1 MPLVTTKNR
10 GISHLTTGC
19 LRPIHVRYG
28 ALNGLKSEI
37 DECPKSGTR
46 TALDIDEAPCLRWV
60 IRRQT
65 PPSQQ
70 NCNSQH
76 LSYGFAL
83 TTTLGCRS
91 RGMDWIMIRIL
102 QDQENGHRNNCTSRF
117 RVRDRRCRGQDL
129 RMAPGR
135 SIWPIH
141 RSTFGPKWVTGLAEL
156 AARQRT

>member
-1 MPLVTTKNR
+1 MRLPKARLTRR
-10 GISHLTTGC
+10 GRCRAFVAG
-19 LRPIHVRYG
+19 
-28 ALNGLKSEI
+28 
-37 DECPKSGTR
+37 
-46 TALDIDEAPCLRWV
+46 
-60 IRRQT
+60 T

-76 LSYGFAL
+76 LSYGFTL

-91 RGMDWIMIRIL
+91 RGVDWIMIRIL

-117 RVRDRRCRGQDL
+117 RVRDRRYRGQNL

-141 RSTFGPKWVTGLAEL
+141 RSTFGPKWVTGLAEP
-156 AARQRT
+156 AARLRTLRHSVCMFLGCLIPGSSLLDQRQIRAREPPPSRGGGG